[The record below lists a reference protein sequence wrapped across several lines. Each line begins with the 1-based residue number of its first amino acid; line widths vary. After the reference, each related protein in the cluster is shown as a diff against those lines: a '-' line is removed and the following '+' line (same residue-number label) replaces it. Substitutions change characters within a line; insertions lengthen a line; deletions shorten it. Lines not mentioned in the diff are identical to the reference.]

1 MWMLGS
7 FTQAEAEVAYRRE
20 RIVADFAP
28 RTRSRSN
35 RSRRGVRAAGRRSRP
50 AAAQPAH
57 QAVAC

>member
-20 RIVADFAP
+20 RIIADFAP

-35 RSRRGVRAAGRRSRP
+35 RSHRGVRAAGRPGRP

-57 QAVAC
+57 QAATC